1 MMKSTNNEALDL
13 VRTALKQT
21 DDAIQKFTTHES
33 LPEPIDCKPGCHY
46 CCFNQPMVTP
56 LEALLIGHQVN
67 QTFTDHEKLELS
79 DRINTL
85 LAQTDGLS
93 PDEIVMMRHEWTCIF
108 LQNGICMVYQVR
120 PAVCRACSS
129 TNAKHCE
136 MIFKSRDHMSRLRC
150 YQQIHQIFK
159 TVHTELVNQ
168 CRKMGCQSDSLRIA
182 EAIRDF
188 LKHPNPI
195 EAWLKGE
202 IVFHVRI

>member
-1 MMKSTNNEALDL
+1 MGNFENKALELAFEALK
-13 VRTALKQT
+13 RTDEAV
-21 DDAIQKFTTHES
+21 QKFTTHES

-46 CCFNQPMVTP
+46 CCYNQPMVTP
-56 LEALLIGHQVN
+56 LEALIIGHQVK

-79 DRINTL
+79 ERIKRL
-85 LAQTDGLS
+85 LAQTDGRS
-93 PDEIVMMRHEWTCIF
+93 PDEIVMMRHELTCIF

-136 MIFKSRDHMSRLRC
+136 MVFESRDHMARLRC
-150 YQQIHQIFK
+150 YQQIHEIFK

-182 EAIRDF
+182 EAIRDYI
-188 LKHPNPI
+188 KHPNPI
-195 EAWLKGE
+195 EAWLQGE
-202 IVFHVRI
+202 IVFHIHT